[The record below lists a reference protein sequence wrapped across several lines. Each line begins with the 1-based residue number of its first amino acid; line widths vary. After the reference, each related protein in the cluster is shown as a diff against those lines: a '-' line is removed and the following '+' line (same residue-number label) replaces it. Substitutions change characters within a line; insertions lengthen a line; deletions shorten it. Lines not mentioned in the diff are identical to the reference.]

1 MKKIILLTI
10 LSVFLMGCPGDDGD
24 GLISDP
30 VEVANQ
36 MNANL
41 IISAPGAF
49 TVDPSTT
56 GVDNSITIS
65 PTSGTTPIMAGQS
78 MTNQIGFNA
87 PNGNV
92 SAVGMRFGTSGPITF
107 VPVDTNGSTSGT
119 GSFSFL
125 IDGGICEDLSQIC
138 HDIRC
143 YEFAQ
148 TSAGNISAANIRDVA
163 MLCGN
168 CDEPSCAGLVDPE
181 DCDVNPGGGGG
192 GLGSGSFNFG
202 PTGSQSG
209 DTFCDTSSLG
219 GLVSI
224 VGSNATLIA
233 RGVGASGSASFSI
246 DPYTGGC
253 TSCAGMQITTNS
265 GEQYIA
271 VSGSGS
277 WSGSTFS
284 FNATLK
290 TIPDAISGGGQSFS
304 VSGSGTCQ

>member
-1 MKKIILLTI
+1 
-10 LSVFLMGCPGDDGD
+10 MGCPGDDDTNG
-24 GLISDP
+24 GISDP

-41 IISAPGAF
+41 SILTPGSF

-56 GVDNSITIS
+56 GTDNTITIS

-92 SAVGMRFGTSGPITF
+92 NAVGMRFGTSGPITF
-107 VPVDTNGSTSGT
+107 VPVDNTGSTNGTSAFT
-119 GSFSFL
+119 FL
-125 IDGGICEDLSQIC
+125 IDASICGNLSQIC

-148 TSAGNISAANIRDVA
+148 TSSGNISAANIRDVA

-168 CDEPSCAGLVDPE
+168 CDEPSCAGLVDPS
-181 DCDVNPGGGGG
+181 DCDVDPGGGGTG

-202 PTGSQSG
+202 PSGSQNGSAI
-209 DTFCDTSSLG
+209 CDGSQLG
-219 GLVSI
+219 GFVSI
-224 VGSNATLIA
+224 SGSSAQLIA
-233 RGVGASGSASFSI
+233 RGVGTSGSSTFTS

-253 TSCAGMQITTNS
+253 TSCPGMQITLSNGDS
-265 GEQYIA
+265 YIA

-277 WSGSTFS
+277 WSGNTFS
-284 FNATLK
+284 FSASLK
-290 TIPDAISGGGQSFS
+290 TIVDIVSGGGQSFS